1 MQYLAHK
8 LTGKYPVIFNQKAHM
23 DWRKFIPSDH
33 KIVAIVDKNV
43 PESFYQTLKPHHI
56 FLFNASED
64 NKSLETIQKI
74 IDFLLQ
80 NQIKKDDVVVS
91 IGGGVT
97 SDIVGLVCAI
107 YKRGINF
114 ISIPTT
120 VLAMVDASIG
130 GKTAVNVGKIKNIVG
145 TIYFPSKVII
155 DLTCLKSLSERQIN
169 NGLCEAL
176 KMGLTLDHEIVYLLN
191 DYRKN
196 MSQIIKKCIR
206 AKDRIVH
213 KDFYDSYERHVLN
226 FGHTF
231 GHAIEMLAPKYG
243 FDILHGEAVL
253 LGMRYASS
261 LKVLPIID
269 NYLDKFQI
277 AKHFQIKNEEIME
290 QILQDKKN
298 VDDKICL
305 VYLKNV
311 GRYEIKYLNARSIK
325 MLIERRN

>member
-1 MQYLAHK
+1 MQYSAHK
-8 LTGKYPVIFNQKAHM
+8 LAGIYPVIFNQKAHL

-43 PESFYQTLKPHHI
+43 PESFYETLKPHHI
-56 FLFNASED
+56 FLLDASEETKNLD
-64 NKSLETIQKI
+64 TIQKI

-80 NQIKKDDVVVS
+80 NQIKKDDIVVS

-130 GKTAVNVGKIKNIVG
+130 GKTAINVGKVKNIVG
-145 TIYFPSKVII
+145 AIYFPSKVII

-176 KMGLTLDHEIVYLLN
+176 KMGLTLDNEIVFLLN

-196 MSQIIKKCIR
+196 MSKIIKKCIR
-206 AKDRIVH
+206 AKDHIVH

-243 FDILHGEAVL
+243 YDILHGEAVL

-261 LKVLPIID
+261 PKVLPIID
-269 NYLDKFQI
+269 NYLDKFEI
-277 AKHFQIKNEEIME
+277 NKAIEFNNEDIME
-290 QILQDKKN
+290 QIVQDKKN
-298 VDDKICL
+298 VDDKICV
-305 VYLKNV
+305 VYLKSIS
-311 GRYEIKYLNARSIK
+311 RYEIRYLNARSIK